1 MAGRNSLHSSKYAIA
16 FDSSPG
22 KGSLFHPCLSLQVGI
37 YCSSELLSADKET
50 LNAHSMSSGR
60 IKFEIFI
67 GESFSLFDKVYYQY
81 NYGGEY
87 FLQ

>member
-1 MAGRNSLHSSKYAIA
+1 
-16 FDSSPG
+16 
-22 KGSLFHPCLSLQVGI
+22 
-37 YCSSELLSADKET
+37 
-50 LNAHSMSSGR
+50 MSSGR